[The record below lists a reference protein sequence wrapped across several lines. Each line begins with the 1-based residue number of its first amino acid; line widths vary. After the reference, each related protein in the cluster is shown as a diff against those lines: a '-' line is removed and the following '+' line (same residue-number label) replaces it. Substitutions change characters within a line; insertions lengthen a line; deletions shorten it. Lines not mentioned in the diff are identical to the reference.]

1 MSLKWSA
8 AHYKQK
14 AEKVSLPDRQLA
26 ENLILVSGFYE
37 RIKKWQKRI
46 VIKFTEI
53 EITITFI

>member
-1 MSLKWSA
+1 MYLKWSA

-14 AEKVSLPDRQLA
+14 AEKVSLSDHQLA

-37 RIKKWQKRI
+37 RIKKWQKWI
-46 VIKFTEI
+46 LIKFTDI